1 MWLVFGQWII
11 DSWVGGSALPI
22 FGHCLINEFGQRSTL
37 PWLKQRNILFNFS
50 HPLLYHVL
58 SATILL
64 MTICRTR
71 LSCDNVIS
79 CGSQR
84 H

>member
-11 DSWVGGSALPI
+11 DSWAGGSALPI
-22 FGHCLINEFGQRSTL
+22 FGHCLIKEFGQRSTL
-37 PWLKQRNILFNFS
+37 PWLKQRNILSFQFD
-50 HPLLYHVL
+50 L